1 MRKIV
6 VILCLYIIASCNTQP
21 QEKIVEQKDTLEEKI
36 DSYFKALTKLRQFNG
51 AVIVEKNKNL
61 IINQAYTIT
70 KDSLSKLYVT
80 TDHQFDL
87 RSISKLVAKTAII
100 QLEREGKINRND
112 SITKFLKNFPN
123 GNKITIQHLM
133 DNTSGLPRRL
143 EGNFDFFSMEVTEII
158 DLIKNVP
165 LEFEPGSDTRYSN
178 LGFEVLYYIIYKV
191 SGKPFSQYVQDNIFD
206 KLGMVNSG
214 AHFYTTKKNLTK
226 FAYYNILENDS
237 IVEIDHFDKERKRQ
251 ANLYATTEDLMKLM
265 EYISTEPFAS
275 AFKNEKNIIGHS
287 GGSKG
292 IRSHVQTNISKGYS
306 FAFLCNYDE
315 IPFSQIISDLESIIE
330 GNPYTIPKE
339 LNRNEIYVTPEL
351 LKQYV
356 GRYDIAEFNHK
367 IIEFRVENDSL
378 IFYQNE
384 KRDVA
389 LKAENDSTFFFDPKS
404 SDSFIFRKHD
414 TVCNV
419 YMKWKGVEFKGT
431 PIAPLEDLP

>member
-6 VILCLYIIASCNTQP
+6 VILCLYIIGSCNTKS
-21 QEKIVEQKDTLEEKI
+21 QEKIAEQKDALEEKI
-36 DSYFKALTKLRQFNG
+36 DEYFKALAKLRQFNG
-51 AVIVEKNKNL
+51 VVIVEKNKKP
-61 IINQAYTIT
+61 IINKAYTMA
-70 KDSLSKLYVT
+70 KDSSSRLYVT
-80 TDHQFDL
+80 RDHQFDL
-87 RSISKLVAKTAII
+87 RSISKLVAKIAII

-112 SITKFLKNFPN
+112 SINKFLKNFLN
-123 GNKITIQHLM
+123 GKKITIQHLM

-143 EGNFDFFSMEVTEII
+143 EGNFDFFSMEVPEII
-158 DLIKNVP
+158 EMIKNVP

-178 LGFEVLYYIIYKV
+178 LGYEVLYYIIYKV
-191 SGKPFSQYVQDNIFD
+191 SGKQFSQYVQDKIFD
-206 KLGMVNSG
+206 ELGMVNSG
-214 AHFYTTKKNLTK
+214 AHFYSVKKNLTN
-226 FAYYNILENDS
+226 FAYYHTLKHDS
-237 IVEIDHFDKERKRQ
+237 IVEIDHFDKVRNRQ
-251 ANLYATTEDLMKLM
+251 ANLYATTEDLIKLM
-265 EYISTEPFAS
+265 DYISKEPFAS
-275 AFKNEKNIIGHS
+275 ALKDEKNIIGHS
-287 GGSKG
+287 GGSEG
-292 IRSHVQTNISKGYS
+292 IRSHVQTNMSKGYS

-315 IPFSQIISDLESIIE
+315 IPFSQIISDLEKIIE

-404 SDSFIFRKHD
+404 SDSFIFRKQD
-414 TVCNV
+414 TVYSV
-419 YMKWKGVEFKGT
+419 YMKWKGVEFRGT
-431 PIAPLEDLP
+431 SIIQSKE

>member
-1 MRKIV
+1 MKKIIFIV
-6 VILCLYIIASCNTQP
+6 CISLVISCNPKQHTIKIEQEDIL
-21 QEKIVEQKDTLEEKI
+21 QEKIEK
-36 DSYFKALTKLRQFNG
+36 YFEALSSIRQFNG
-51 AVIVEKNKNL
+51 VVAVKKNDKK
-61 IINQAYTIT
+61 IIDKAFNIY
-70 KDSLSKLYVT
+70 KDSSSRFFVT
-80 TDHQFDL
+80 TNHQFDL

-112 SITKFLKNFPN
+112 SIAKFLKKFPN

-143 EGNFDFFSMEVTEII
+143 EGNFDFFSMEVPEII
-158 DLIKNVP
+158 DLIKNIP
-165 LEFEPGSDTRYSN
+165 LEFEPGTDTRYSN
-178 LGFEVLYYIIYKV
+178 LGYEVLYYIIYKV
-191 SGKPFSQYVQDNIFD
+191 SDKPFSQYVQDEIFD

-214 AHFYTTKKNLTK
+214 AHFYSTKKNLTK
-226 FAYYNILENDS
+226 FAYYHTLENDS
-237 IVEIDHFDKERKRQ
+237 IVEIDHFDKERNRQ

-265 EYISTEPFAS
+265 NYISKEPFAS
-275 AFKNEKNIIGHS
+275 ALKNEKNIIGHS

-292 IRSHVQTNISKGYS
+292 IRSHVQTNISKDYS

-315 IPFSQIISDLESIIE
+315 IPFSQIISDLEKIIE
-330 GNPYTIPKE
+330 GNPYTILKE

-351 LKQYV
+351 LKQYA

-404 SDSFIFRKHD
+404 SDSFIFRKQD
-414 TVCNV
+414 TVYNV

-431 PIAPLEDLP
+431 PIVPLADLP